1 MYANC
6 VFLPSTTRQSTG
18 TGFLIRWDEGDDT
31 NNGDNDVKK
40 TRSSVRI
47 VTNAHV
53 VRNASTV
60 RARASFGP
68 YVVSCETEW
77 VSLPLD
83 LALVKITGGDWE
95 DFCRGWGFDAD
106 VSVDGLLRVGADGTN
121 GEIGGV
127 GTASNNKPTTTTQQ
141 LQCLNLSTTL
151 PSLDENVTCCGFPMG
166 GSQISVT
173 RGVVSRID
181 VDSQHVLRIQIDA
194 AINPGNSGG
203 PVFDEHGDV
212 VGVASAHLRAA
223 SNIGYI
229 IPGKIV
235 ELFLNMCR
243 DGLQGKIE
251 DRYCGLGISV
261 VVNGVGDDANASNG
275 SGGRDGNV
283 SGEAAQEPKHV
294 PGIPTLA
301 ILGSQ
306 NLESKAL
313 RRTLGLEDL
322 DGGVRVCGVRDED
335 GEEKKDEEVTNEEE
349 KSTDDTSKGD
359 KLKANDVL
367 LAIDGIP
374 IGYDGTIQLSATRP
388 DERINFRSLVTCQRV
403 GSKVLLDVLRDKQ
416 RKELEVVLDTC
427 QFLVPQYDGFDAC
440 PLYTVCGGCVFCEY
454 TMRLR
459 FPPPFVSGASYY
471 FLTLC
476 QSISSTAPLTV
487 PLISEK
493 KSNKISSFSQYFRK
507 QRTGNEQLLVLHK
520 VLNDEVNVGYHGWR
534 NMILKSVNGYTPK
547 NIQELVDIIV
557 RKVKGK
563 TVEFH
568 VQSMESEDADWIIC
582 MDTQEVL
589 DAEQRILYRHMIAS
603 WTSTDAISR
612 ELRDAIEEGES
623 SEAEKSVCY
632 NTMCGMRKALGKKEK
647 DEEK

>member
-1 MYANC
+1 
-6 VFLPSTTRQSTG
+6 
-18 TGFLIRWDEGDDT
+18 
-31 NNGDNDVKK
+31 
-40 TRSSVRI
+40 
-47 VTNAHV
+47 
-53 VRNASTV
+53 
-60 RARASFGP
+60 
-68 YVVSCETEW
+68 
-77 VSLPLD
+77 
-83 LALVKITGGDWE
+83 
-95 DFCRGWGFDAD
+95 
-106 VSVDGLLRVGADGTN
+106 
-121 GEIGGV
+121 
-127 GTASNNKPTTTTQQ
+127 
-141 LQCLNLSTTL
+141 L

-235 ELFLNMCR
+235 ELFLNM
-243 DGLQGKIE
+243 
-251 DRYCGLGISV
+251 S
-261 VVNGVGDDANASNG
+261 
-275 SGGRDGNV
+275 
-283 SGEAAQEPKHV
+283 QEPKHV

-322 DGGVRVCGVRDED
+322 DGGVR
-335 GEEKKDEEVTNEEE
+335 

-440 PLYTVCGGCVFCEY
+440 PLYTVCGGCVF
-454 TMRLR
+454 
-459 FPPPFVSGASYY
+459 S
-471 FLTLC
+471 
-476 QSISSTAPLTV
+476 PLTV